1 MNCTLNV
8 AAVIATWDEGEVKIL
23 VKDEVGHLSLPE
35 LAIADAKRKP
45 DAYLDKLLAK
55 LTSNQSR
62 IFHTNLP
69 LTTETCTSDSF
80 IAYAPYLVLCPRDVI
95 EADGFHLVA
104 LSTAQSQAM
113 GRDALYD
120 MLEAATSHLT
130 NLIGTSTACL
140 NMLPRFFTTVD
151 IHRIHNAVLGG
162 EVNRMTLRK
171 RYVDTDFIA
180 STDERVTVKAG
191 RQPKE
196 MYATI
201 NHVHIFG
208 VMLSVSDS

>member
-23 VKDEVGHLSLPE
+23 VKDEAGPLSLPE
-35 LAIADAKRKP
+35 LAIPDAKRKP

-55 LTSNQSR
+55 LTSSQSR
-62 IFHTNLP
+62 IYYTNLP
-69 LTTETCTSDSF
+69 LTTETGASDSF
-80 IAYAPYLVLCPRDVI
+80 SAYAPYLVLCPRDVI
-95 EADGFHLVA
+95 ETDGFHLVA
-104 LSTAQSQAM
+104 LSTAQSQAS

-208 VMLSVSDS
+208 AMLSVADS